1 VSRFAPLLL
10 LVLGLGL
17 TGAAGCR
24 YEFEHVREGRLPSR
38 DTIALLQS
46 GTTLAATLDLAGAPD
61 GILWLPGA
69 DVLVYDRVDQLRSR
83 WELENPLSFAAR
95 VSPTAVAG
103 EVVTLALYTVAR
115 SGRQAP
121 VRRGPPSFVPQTTP
135 TFTSRPLTLEGDQV
149 GREQVLLVFDRAT
162 QRLRWV
168 EVVRG
173 RPETDVGGTASG
185 TFLR

>member
-1 VSRFAPLLL
+1 MRLAAL
-10 LVLGLGL
+10 LVGLGL
-17 TGAAGCR
+17 AFGAAGCR

-38 DTIALLQS
+38 DTIALLES

-61 GILWLPGA
+61 GLLWFPDA

-83 WELENPLSFAAR
+83 WEVENPASFAAR
-95 VSPTAVAG
+95 VTPTAVAG

-121 VRRGPPSFVPQTTP
+121 VRRGPPSYVPQTTP

-173 RPETDVGGTASG
+173 RPATGVGGTASG

>member
-1 VSRFAPLLL
+1 MSRLLTLLAGLLL
-10 LVLGLGL
+10 GVG
-17 TGAAGCR
+17 GAAGCR

-38 DTIALLQS
+38 DAIARLES
-46 GTTLAATLDLAGAPD
+46 GTTLTAALRLAGAPD
-61 GILWLPGA
+61 GILWLPEA

-83 WELENPLSFAAR
+83 WELENPLTFTAR

-135 TFTSRPLTLEGDQV
+135 TFSSRPLTLEGDQV
-149 GREQVLLVFDRAT
+149 GREQVLLVFDRQT

-173 RPETDVGGTASG
+173 RPETGVGGTAQG